1 MSSIQNKK
9 QHRAPVG
16 WDNDTPFTCIDCR
29 WYCIPLR
36 FSDEVRLGSFPP
48 KKIRVT
54 VTFDCV
60 GSTQQEAQN
69 LANELVSI
77 TNKIVGS
84 TFHPTGVTSGIYDIR
99 IDTKDIE

>member
-29 WYCIPLR
+29 WYCISLR
-36 FSDEVRLGSFPP
+36 FSDEVCLGSFPP

-77 TNKIVGS
+77 TNKIMDS
-84 TFHPTGVTSGIYDIR
+84 TFQPYDESAGIRNMR
-99 IDTKDIE
+99 IDTEDIE